1 MSNARNLARLLPNA
15 SGQLPDAAMSSGSVL
30 QVVQGSISS
39 PTATTSTSYVTTG
52 LSASITPAASTNK
65 ILVLVS
71 SGVYVNTSGVQS
83 FQTIYR
89 NSTDLA
95 SPSTA
100 GITQT
105 YSGASSLWGS
115 CTMSVLDSPATT
127 SSTNYT
133 VYFKVSSGS
142 SQFGNDDGGK
152 PYRATITLMEI
163 AA

>member
-1 MSNARNLARLLPNA
+1 MAISKIENNSLALGVPSTAKLPA
-15 SGQLPDAAMSSGSVL
+15 GTVL

-39 PTATTSTSYVTTG
+39 PTTTTSTSYVTTG
-52 LSASITPAASTNK
+52 LSASITPTASTNK
-65 ILVLVS
+65 VLVLVS
-71 SGVYVNTSGVQS
+71 SSVYANTSGVQS

-105 YSGASSLWGS
+105 YSGANSIWGS
-115 CTMSVLDSPATT
+115 CTISVLDSPATT

-133 VYFKVSSGS
+133 VYFKVSGGS